1 MDIRSSSL
9 AFVLAAT
16 LAATGALSA
25 RAQNQAD
32 PVLASVDGVEIR
44 QSDLALA
51 EADIGANLPP
61 ITAEARRDALVSYLV
76 DVTILAKAAE
86 VKKLANGPDFAN
98 RLAYARKK
106 VLMEALLEQES
117 KNSAT
122 EAEKR
127 KLYDESIK
135 KLTPEQEVHA
145 RHILVETEDKA
156 KEVLGKLKA
165 GGDFA
170 ALAKEVSKDPGA
182 SDGGDLGYFSK
193 EQMVPE
199 FAEAAFKLDKGKISD
214 PVKTQFGW
222 HIIKVE
228 DKRQRPVPTYDQVK
242 DQIEAFVARKAQAEL
257 VVKLREAAKIERLTP
272 KAETPAQ
279 PAPAAGKQKK

>member
-1 MDIRSSSL
+1 MNIRSSSL

-25 RAQNQAD
+25 RAQSQAD
-32 PVLASVDGVEIR
+32 PVLARVDGVEIR

-51 EADIGANLPP
+51 EADIGSNLPP
-61 ITAEARRDALVSYLV
+61 TAAEARRDALVSYLV

-86 VKKLANGPDFAN
+86 AKKLANGPDFAN

-135 KLTPEQEVHA
+135 KLAPEQEVHA

-257 VVKLREAAKIERLTP
+257 VVKLREASKIERLTP